1 MISLHHGHG
10 IVGENIREGS
20 DVYLECRVKSRP
32 KTENIIWIKDV
43 SIIDYCLY
51 FDIYFEEL

>member
-10 IVGENIREGS
+10 IVGENIREGL
-20 DVYLECRVKSRP
+20 DVYLECRVKSSP

-51 FDIYFEEL
+51 FDIFSEEL